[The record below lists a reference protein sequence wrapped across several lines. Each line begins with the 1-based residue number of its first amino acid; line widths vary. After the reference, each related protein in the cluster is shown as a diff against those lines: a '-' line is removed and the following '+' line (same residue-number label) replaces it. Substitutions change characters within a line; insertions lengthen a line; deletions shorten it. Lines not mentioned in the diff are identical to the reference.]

1 MIHHVH
7 LRFDGVAVGLDGS
20 GGPRLRLPVGGG
32 RHPRSPAGRVV
43 PHRLGEEDV
52 LYLEREVSEACSGV
66 VSELSKSSHCFSY
79 LLLAGL
85 TLLLV

>member
-7 LRFDGVAVGLDGS
+7 LRFDGVAVSLD

-32 RHPRSPAGRVV
+32 RRPRSPAGGVV
-43 PHRLGEEDV
+43 PHRLGEGDV
-52 LYLEREVSEACSGV
+52 FYLERKVSEACSGV
-66 VSELSKSSHCFSY
+66 VRELAKSSHCFSY